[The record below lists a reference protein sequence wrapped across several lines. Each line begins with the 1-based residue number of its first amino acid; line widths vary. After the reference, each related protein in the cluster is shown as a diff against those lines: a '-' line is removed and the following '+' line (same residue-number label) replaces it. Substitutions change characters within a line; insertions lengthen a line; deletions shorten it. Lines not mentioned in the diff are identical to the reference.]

1 MVWADSSWFE
11 RIWADLSWFEL
22 IWANLSW
29 FSWFQLVSA
38 DCSWFQLFSADISW
52 FQLISADF
60 SWFQLI
66 SADFSWFQ
74 LISAVFS
81 WFQLF
86 SAVFSC
92 FQLTRSQ
99 LWRLFCFKI
108 WNQKFA
114 KSETKIWILRICG
127 FRFWSKNLDHKKKSK
142 NKGHRRCSRVVQ
154 VFGFKIWNHKFAIL
168 KFLVSDFEAKT
179 PFELASKL
187 SSAQLRPAPLSSAQI
202 SSNQLKSAQ
211 ISWN

>member
-60 SWFQLI
+60 SWYQLI

-81 WFQLF
+81 CFQLF
-86 SAVFSC
+86 PADAKPALTAFL
-92 FQLTRSQ
+92 FQNLKPKIR
-99 LWRLFCFKI
+99 KI
-108 WNQKFA
+108 WNKNLNLANLRFQILKQKPGPQKKVKKQRPQEVFTCGPGFWLQNL
-114 KSETKIWILRICG
+114 KPQIRNTQIFG
-127 FRFWSKNLDHKKKSK
+127 FRFWSKNS
-142 NKGHRRCSRVVQ
+142 VWA
-154 VFGFKIWNHKFAIL
+154 GFKAQL
-168 KFLVSDFEAKT
+168 R
-179 PFELASKL
+179 PPPP
-187 SSAQLRPAPLSSAQI
+187 SSAQL

-211 ISWN
+211 ISSNQLKLAQISSN